1 MMMSVSERTREIGML
16 RALGWSRGLIIK
28 AIVTE
33 GVLLSVVGGIFGLGL
48 GYAGT
53 EVLIMVFPGG
63 WLDALYQPSTFLFGG
78 AVALTVGVLAA
89 VYPAVRAANLRPV
102 EALRYE

>member
-1 MMMSVSERTREIGML
+1 MILKGCSHR
-16 RALGWSRGLIIK
+16 SRS
-28 AIVTE
+28 AWRVT
-33 GVLLSVVGGIFGLGL
+33 
-48 GYAGT
+48 A
-53 EVLIMVFPGG
+53 
-63 WLDALYQPSTFLFGG
+63 W